1 MNLQEKLKYEFQ
13 NQMDKFHD
21 DKIGLA
27 VSGGGDSIAMLVL
40 ASEWATLNKK
50 KIYVVTVNHNLRK
63 EAKEEVNFTREFTK
77 KLGFSHSTLD
87 WKRPTQVGNLQS
99 QASLARK
106 KLISDWAKENKIK
119 TVLLAHTI
127 DDQVETILMR
137 FSRGSGVDGLVG
149 MKKLIDIH
157 GIYWLR
163 PLLNIT
169 RSDLRKFLK
178 FNKLDWVEDPTNEDR
193 KYLRVKSRNIISQ
206 LRKMGIN
213 TDLVVNTSVR
223 MKNAKKVLD
232 DVAVEA
238 FNNFITLK
246 KWGDIEVNKD
256 IFSYCR
262 EDTILRT
269 LAGIIKGISGSVY
282 RPRYRELI
290 NFAEG
295 LNNKN
300 FKARTLSGVL
310 ARAISKNKIVL
321 RREPSHPICISNFKS
336 KNFIWDGRWFVSL
349 AKPLS
354 KSEYIGP
361 LGNNGYQQIK
371 NQVEDKKTN
380 ECFLS
385 TPTLFLED
393 KVISSPAFEYGNGIS
408 CKLQHNKKQFINCFI
423 TH

>member
-149 MKKLIDIH
+149 MKKLIEIH
-157 GIYWLR
+157 GISWLR
-163 PLLNIT
+163 PLLDIT

-178 FNKLDWVEDPTNEDR
+178 FNKIDWVEDPTNEDR

-300 FKARTLSGVL
+300 F
-310 ARAISKNKIVL
+310 
-321 RREPSHPICISNFKS
+321 
-336 KNFIWDGRWFVSL
+336 
-349 AKPLS
+349 
-354 KSEYIGP
+354 
-361 LGNNGYQQIK
+361 
-371 NQVEDKKTN
+371 
-380 ECFLS
+380 
-385 TPTLFLED
+385 
-393 KVISSPAFEYGNGIS
+393 
-408 CKLQHNKKQFINCFI
+408 
-423 TH
+423 

>member
-1 MNLQEKLKYEFQ
+1 MNLKEKLMYEFQ
-13 NQMDKFHD
+13 NQMDKFDD

-40 ASEWATLNKK
+40 ASEWAILNKT

-63 EAKEEVNFTREFTK
+63 EAKEEIIFTREFTK
-77 KLGFSHSTLD
+77 KLGFSHSSLD
-87 WKRPTQVGNLQS
+87 WRRPSKAGNLQS

-106 KLISDWAKENKIK
+106 KLISDWAKENNIK

-149 MKKLIDIH
+149 MKKLIEIH
-157 GIYWLR
+157 GISWLR

-169 RSDLRKFLK
+169 RSNLRKFLK
-178 FNKLDWVEDPTNEDR
+178 FKKINWVEDPTNEDR
-193 KYLRVKSRNIISQ
+193 KFLRVKSRNIISQ
-206 LRKMGIN
+206 LKEIGIN

-223 MKNAKKVLD
+223 MENAKKVLD

-256 IFSYCR
+256 IFNYCR

-282 RPRYRELI
+282 RPRYRELK

-310 ARAISKNKIVL
+310 ARAISQNKIVL
-321 RREPSHPICISNFKS
+321 RREPSHPLCVSNLKP
-336 KNFIWDGRWFVSL
+336 KNFIWDGRWLVFL
-349 AKPLS
+349 TKPLS

-371 NQVEDKKTN
+371 TQIENKKNN

-385 TPTLFLED
+385 TPTLFIED
-393 KVISSPAFEYGNGIS
+393 KVISSPAFEYGYGIS
-408 CKLQHNKKQFINCFI
+408 CKLKHSKKQFINCFI